1 MLPERSALPVRGS
14 GQSRPPERDRRQQKG
29 RDRGM
34 VILETALGI
43 GVLMVVAVVLL
54 SGTRIGIGEIAV
66 VSAARDA
73 ALAASRG
80 AGAEAAAAIHR
91 RLPGASIRFTA
102 SAGEVTATVEQPWG
116 AVPVLGSMG
125 SWHRASAT
133 ARLEPGLAR

>member
-1 MLPERSALPVRGS
+1 
-14 GQSRPPERDRRQQKG
+14 
-29 RDRGM
+29 M

-54 SGTRIGIGEIAV
+54 SGTRIGIGEVAV

-80 AGAEAAAAIHR
+80 AGPEAAEAIR
-91 RLPGASIRFTA
+91 RRMPGASIRFSA
-102 SAGEVTATVEQPWG
+102 AAGEVTATVEQPWG
-116 AVPVLGSMG
+116 ALPVIGSLG

-133 ARLEPGLAR
+133 ARIEPGVRR